1 MIVYNV
7 TSKIDWSIHDAWV
20 KWMKEVHMPEVLA
33 TECFQQCQLLRIL
46 ETDDAEGPT
55 YAAQYITQTKAQQE
69 HYIEIYAAALRQKAL
84 EKWGNRMISFRSIMQ
99 VVN

>member
-20 KWMKEVHMPEVLA
+20 KWMKEEHMPEVLA

-46 ETDDAEGPT
+46 ETDDTEGPT

-69 HYIEIYAAALRQKAL
+69 HYVEIYAAGLRKKAT
-84 EKWGNRMISFRSIMQ
+84 EKWGSSMISFRSVMQ
-99 VVN
+99 VIN